1 MELNTLQLQCQ
12 GTGFNRPQ
20 HHRVTLSVG
29 QLIGCHTLEGENFPG
44 EWIRILV
51 NSGSTLPAPRPRPS
65 LSVAFWAAPAARIPH
80 DFHAICMSFNPR
92 AFDQQFGAVLEC
104 VVVWQNSS
112 KQKYLVWNYFVKPR
126 RIPRQLQIAD
136 QILCRILKGGATSEN
151 PEMLNTL
158 CFFPNIPCISLDPKN
173 SSGLEGQGMHISIK
187 HSCLAPSTRLASDTS
202 TCGIFVWDS
211 NRLGKK
217 KGVRCF

>member
-1 MELNTLQLQCQ
+1 MGFAWVSTREHLISNLELSWNASW
-12 GTGFNRPQ
+12 FDKVAPKNKNK
-20 HHRVTLSVG
+20 
-29 QLIGCHTLEGENFPG
+29 IG
-44 EWIRILV
+44 
-51 NSGSTLPAPRPRPS
+51 
-65 LSVAFWAAPAARIPH
+65 
-80 DFHAICMSFNPR
+80 
-92 AFDQQFGAVLEC
+92 
-104 VVVWQNSS
+104 
-112 KQKYLVWNYFVKPR
+112 NYFVKPR

-151 PEMLNTL
+151 PELLNTL

-217 KGVRCF
+217 KGCVVFKSCNASKFPAFHWKSSYTNQACENGTRQNKRSRRHEHIPLVLVLA